1 MPQVGPLEILIVGA
15 IALIVFGPQKLPE
28 IARTVGNFLNH
39 LRSMANEVRSEFSA
53 GLEDLNEP
61 VADEVTVEPP
71 AEPSAEPSKQESAA
85 ERPKEDEPP
94 TGSVRDEAAS

>member
-28 IARTVGNFLNH
+28 IARTVGNFLNQ
-39 LRSMANEVRSEFSA
+39 LKSMANEVRSEFSA

-71 AEPSAEPSKQESAA
+71 K
-85 ERPKEDEPP
+85 DEP
-94 TGSVRDEAAS
+94 TGERSKREPATEPPRDEAAS